1 MGEEEVTS
9 QGFEQ
14 RSIMTGYT
22 LICTGTILWGDKM
35 EMQKWNSEEGARL
48 LLVGEIMEQK
58 PKTKLQRKINLFL
71 FTFGHA

>member
-1 MGEEEVTS
+1 
-9 QGFEQ
+9 
-14 RSIMTGYT
+14 
-22 LICTGTILWGDKM
+22 M

-58 PKTKLQRKINLFL
+58 PKAKPQRKIDLFL